1 MITPD
6 EVKLLQKQL
15 NGEEVDKKESDKL
28 SKKLDLIVEQIKLQD
43 EANKK
48 LAEIREKLDKLDK

>member
-1 MITPD
+1 MIIPD
-6 EVKLLQKQL
+6 EVKLLQKHL
-15 NGEEVDKKESDKL
+15 NGEEVDKKELDKL

>member
-6 EVKLLQKQL
+6 EVKLLQKHL
-15 NGEEVDKKESDKL
+15 NGEEVDKKELDKL
-28 SKKLDLIVEQIKLQD
+28 SMKLNLIVEQIKLQD
-43 EANKK
+43 EVNKK